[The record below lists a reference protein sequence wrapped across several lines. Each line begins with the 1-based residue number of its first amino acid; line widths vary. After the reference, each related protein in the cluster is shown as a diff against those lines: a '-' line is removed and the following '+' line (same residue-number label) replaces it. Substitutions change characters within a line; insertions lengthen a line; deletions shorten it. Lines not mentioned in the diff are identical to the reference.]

1 MSTLRT
7 PCAADQLLIEEVRQH
22 EVLYACPTKSNKDN
36 QLRDTAW
43 QEIAD
48 AVGKSGQLIFLFTFL
63 SLTALMRGGGGRYR
77 RRPDT
82 HTHLTSLSSLLLFM
96 KLWWWTVEEAKE
108 RWRYM
113 RDKYVKELGRND
125 KYRATNGG
133 SVAEP
138 PDATSFV
145 GLMSFLNPFIKRKSS
160 NG

>member
-1 MSTLRT
+1 MMVSTLRT

-77 RRPDT
+77 HRPDT
-82 HTHLTSLSSLLLFM
+82 HTHLTSLF
-96 KLWWWTVEEAKE
+96 
-108 RWRYM
+108 
-113 RDKYVKELGRND
+113 
-125 KYRATNGG
+125 
-133 SVAEP
+133 
-138 PDATSFV
+138 FV
-145 GLMSFLNPFIKRKSS
+145 VVYETLVVDS
-160 NG
+160 

>member
-1 MSTLRT
+1 MVSTLRT

-48 AVGKSGQLIFLFTFL
+48 AVGKSGQFVFF
-63 SLTALMRGGGGRYR
+63 SQFY
-77 RRPDT
+77 
-82 HTHLTSLSSLLLFM
+82 HLALSSQKHICLVKLTHISFYHFSCCCFE
-96 KLWWWTVEEAKE
+96 KLWWWIHTVEEAKE

-133 SVAEP
+133 SIAEP